1 MKKLFN
7 LFVIIILMLCL
18 FGCKNNDKEVE
29 LNDPEPG
36 KALLGSWKINYE
48 HEPFIYDNQDLINF
62 LSTSD
67 LNGQDDYQVV
77 ALLGNQV
84 VAGTNHMFLC
94 QNDNYE
100 VVIVYEDLDS
110 NYSISK
116 VVPFKI
122 EDYLENNS
130 TYNYE
135 TLMGG
140 WYPYFDE
147 KNVMDIK
154 DIDLFNPKIVEDNFD
169 AYYKPI
175 ALLGSQIVSGTNYC
189 YLVYEGNSMN
199 IQNGQLAIMSIYK
212 DLNNSFSVN
221 SIHYLDLKE
230 FNH

>member
-1 MKKLFN
+1 MKKIIN
-7 LFVIIILMLCL
+7 LIIILLLMFSL
-18 FGCKNNDKEVE
+18 FGCKKEE
-29 LNDPEPG
+29 TKLKDPEPDNVST
-36 KALLGSWKINYE
+36 GSWEINYE
-48 HEPFIYDNQDLINF
+48 HESFIYDNQDLINF

-67 LNGQDDYQVV
+67 LNGQDDYKVV

-122 EDYLENNS
+122 EEYLENNS
-130 TYNYE
+130 TYNHE
-135 TLMGG
+135 MLMGG

-147 KNVMDIK
+147 KNVMDVK

-169 AYYKPI
+169 TYYKPI

-221 SIHYLDLKE
+221 SIHYLDLRE